1 VKTHNSPTDD
11 GIPVGFR
18 AAKLDNGWHESVEED
33 SYTGEYEVLTMK
45 KQCISINLKHNLSN
59 I

>member
-1 VKTHNSPTDD
+1 MKTHNSPTDD

-18 AAKLDNGWHESVEED
+18 AARLDDGWHESVEED

-45 KQCISINLKHNLSN
+45 KTMYKYKL
-59 I
+59 